1 MMTSYHLS
9 NQQKIVDFFK
19 KSVEERSNGRVSL
32 TMQATPRQTA
42 DQLAAKL
49 ADSQNSLAIIETRQ
63 LNQQASPLKIL
74 NKTENDM
81 LRTEFYR
88 LIDSTLGC
96 KLYIEL
102 ASQNFELLAIWDNG
116 LQCSAPLSEQSGSQK
131 TVKRYNT
138 YALIMEQ
145 KQWGRLPADIKIII
159 HEALYVATLYAFELA
174 EYSDSVKFSSNQYPH
189 KNHDGIMNLRQGTF
203 AEFYKTCH
211 GDQTADQLTNN

>member
-32 TMQATPRQTA
+32 TMQATSRQTA

-49 ADSQNSLAIIETRQ
+49 ADSQNSLAIIETCQ
-63 LNQQASPLKIL
+63 LNQQASPLKTL
-74 NKTENDM
+74 NKIENDM

-116 LQCSAPLSEQSGSQK
+116 LQCSGP
-131 TVKRYNT
+131 
-138 YALIMEQ
+138 
-145 KQWGRLPADIKIII
+145 
-159 HEALYVATLYAFELA
+159 
-174 EYSDSVKFSSNQYPH
+174 
-189 KNHDGIMNLRQGTF
+189 
-203 AEFYKTCH
+203 
-211 GDQTADQLTNN
+211 